1 MENKELILKLLKRA
15 LKDYRFYKKLR
26 FLGFFYLN
34 YNNIAFGY
42 CNYFEKF
49 FKNRSNINIILE
61 ELDKDNF
68 TSSYTEDFWY
78 VPSYKSVEG
87 FNLRIENLEYTIKR
101 LERGYLNL

>member
-1 MENKELILKLLKRA
+1 MENKEFILKLFKRA

-34 YNNIAFGY
+34 YNNIAYGY

-49 FKNRSNINIILE
+49 FNNRYVINILLE
-61 ELDKDNF
+61 ELGKDNF
-68 TSSYTEDFWY
+68 TSSYGKDFWY

-87 FNLRIENLEYTIKR
+87 FNLRIENLEHTINR